1 MSITKTLKYPLL
13 FIFSFALLGC
23 NEQLDQNQRPA
34 QKLHVD
40 VLPLT
45 YTTLRL
51 TTELPGR
58 IAAFKEVEVRP
69 QITGILKNIAYKEGS
84 DVNVGDLLF
93 EIESTSYQS
102 SVNSAEAQ
110 LKKALANE
118 QSTQK
123 EAERNAKL
131 LKQNLSSQKNY
142 DDANSL
148 YLQAKAEV
156 AIRQADLDYANIQLS
171 YTKIKAPISGN
182 VGLSAFSEGSL
193 LTTGQSDYLTTIF
206 QSDNVYIDMEQ
217 SSLSLYKLQKE
228 FSELVGKKPLV
239 PVSITLEDGTTY
251 EHQGQLEYID
261 SQVASSTGT
270 VTLRALIPNPKH
282 TLLSGMY
289 VRAHISSPEERNYLV
304 VPQSSVV
311 RSQSGEPSIFIVDEN
326 NKTVKKSIV
335 LGNEVN
341 NQWVVKQ
348 GLALGDKV
356 VINNLSKV
364 KSNQTVIIDSEIS
377 ANNTNKLDQPSSDSE
392 INSKAA
398 E

>member
-13 FIFSFALLGC
+13 FILSFTLLGC
-23 NEQLDQNQRPA
+23 NEQLDLNQRA
-34 QKLHVD
+34 VQDLHVD

-45 YTTLRL
+45 YTPLRL
-51 TTELPGR
+51 STELPGR
-58 IAAFKEVEVRP
+58 ITAFKEVEVRP
-69 QITGILKNIAYKEGS
+69 QITGIVKKIAYKEGS
-84 DVNVGDLLF
+84 NVKAGNLLF

-102 SVNSAEAQ
+102 SVNNAEAQ

-131 LKQNLSSQKNY
+131 LKQNLTSQKTY
-142 DDANSL
+142 DDAHSL

-156 AIRQADLDYANIQLS
+156 SIRQADLDYANIQLS
-171 YTKIKAPISGN
+171 YTKIKAPISGQ
-182 VGLSAFSEGSL
+182 VGLSEVSEGAL
-193 LTTGQSDYLTTIF
+193 LTAGQADYLTTII

-228 FSELVGKKPLV
+228 FSELAGKKPIV

-251 EHQGQLEYID
+251 EHQGQLEFID
-261 SQVASSTGT
+261 AQVASSTGT
-270 VTLRALIPNPKH
+270 ITLRALIPNPEY

-289 VRAHISSPEERNYLV
+289 VRAHIASPEERDYLV
-304 VPQSSVV
+304 VPQSAVV
-311 RSQSGEPSIFIVDEN
+311 RSQSGEPSIFIIDDN

-335 LGNEVN
+335 LGNEVGN
-341 NQWVVKQ
+341 KWVVKQ
-348 GLALGDKV
+348 GLTAGDKV
-356 VINNLSKV
+356 VINNLAKI
-364 KSNQTVIIDSEIS
+364 KSNQTVIIDSEITTNNS
-377 ANNTNKLDQPSSDSE
+377 AETNST
-392 INSKAA
+392 KA